1 MCLVLEVTFLFFLLA
16 CPYFLHIGGS
26 TFPSMPWLRGE
37 QSPFCLI
44 QGLLSSCPLFQ
55 PSRCQAVST
64 GPCLPYFPLLCSPLV
79 GGEVRFPVLSLGS
92 HSLKPLLE
100 IISLWKLH
108 SLAHTPHPQDHLAGG
123 CLSPQECL
131 PVALSTYLL
140 PVAWCFVFSL
150 VLAAGPL
157 HDAFT
162 GFGVL
167 RGSLFLWTGQR
178 KIVVQVF

>member
-1 MCLVLEVTFLFFLLA
+1 MCLVLEVTFLFFFFAGLSLFSAYRRINISFDAMVTGRAESLPFDSGTSLLM
-16 CPYFLHIGGS
+16 P
-26 TFPSMPWLRGE
+26 TFAAIQMP
-37 QSPFCLI
+37 
-44 QGLLSSCPLFQ
+44 
-55 PSRCQAVST
+55 ST

-100 IISLWKLH
+100 IISLWRLH
-108 SLAHTPHPQDHLAGG
+108 SLAHTPHPQDRCAGG

-140 PVAWCFVFSL
+140 LVTWCFVFSL

-178 KIVVQVF
+178 KIVV

>member
-1 MCLVLEVTFLFFLLA
+1 
-16 CPYFLHIGGS
+16 
-26 TFPSMPWLRGE
+26 MPWLRGE

-55 PSRCQAVST
+55 PSRCQVVST

-79 GGEVRFPVLSLGS
+79 GGEVRFPALSLGS

-108 SLAHTPHPQDHLAGG
+108 SLAHTPLSQDRLAEG
-123 CLSPQECL
+123 CLSLQECL
-131 PVALSTYLL
+131 PVALSTCLL
-140 PVAWCFVFSL
+140 PVARCFVFSL

-167 RGSLFLWTGQR
+167 RSSLFLWTDRGR
-178 KIVVQVF
+178 LRYKFFRT